1 MAATSYG
8 WPADTLYTAAVMLL
22 SGATR
27 GVLSAAGK
35 GMGMSGWSAME
46 QVEVGGH
53 RIAYREK
60 GSGWPLVLLHGWPLD
75 SRQWWR
81 QLDALSDEFRVVAWD
96 APGAGASSDPPET
109 ARLADWADWLAA
121 FVDALGLA
129 PAHVGGLSFG
139 GGLALEL
146 FHRHPKVV
154 RSLILMSAY
163 AGWGGSLAPEEVQ
176 RRLEL
181 TVRNTELPPVQWA
194 PDLIETLLAEGSSA
208 ELADELAT
216 MIADFHPAATKTSLR
231 AFAEADLSD
240 MLADVDVPTLLLY
253 GELDVRSPRQVWEP
267 IHAGIAHSKLVVIPG
282 VGHMLDMQ
290 AAERCNA
297 EIRAFVREVE
307 ASEPLEDSP

>member
-1 MAATSYG
+1 M
-8 WPADTLYTAAVMLL
+8 D
-22 SGATR
+22 
-27 GVLSAAGK
+27 
-35 GMGMSGWSAME
+35 

-53 RIAYREK
+53 RVAYREK

-75 SRQWWR
+75 GREWWR

-109 ARLADWADWLAA
+109 ARLADWADWLAD
-121 FVDALGLA
+121 FIEALDLA

-146 FHRHPKVV
+146 FHRHPEVV

-181 TVRNTELPPVQWA
+181 TLRNTELPPAQWA
-194 PDLIETLLAEGSSA
+194 PALIETLLPAGSSA

-216 MIADFHPAATKTSLR
+216 MIADLHPAATRTAVR
-231 AFAEADLSD
+231 AFAEADLSET
-240 MLADVDVPTLLLY
+240 LADVDVPTLLLY
-253 GELDVRSPRQVWEP
+253 GDLDVRSPKEVWEP
-267 IHAGIAHSKLVVIPG
+267 IHEGIAHSRLVVAPG
-282 VGHMLDMQ
+282 VGHMVDMQ

-297 EIRAFVREVE
+297 EICAFVRQVE
-307 ASEPLEDSP
+307 ASQLFG